1 MSSRRFKKPKRQ
13 CSVCNC
19 FVSNNNYN
27 KHIKICNGKPSLYVR
42 HSNGAPVKQLKY
54 ISDLN
59 WSEIQS
65 FYNDNHSYKDVC
77 EKYNLSTSTVANAIK
92 KGLFKTR
99 SRCETARLKGRYEN
113 KIVSEETR
121 AKLSQSM
128 RRAVLEGRQRTPRP
142 YGRKCNH
149 YDHISWLGNK
159 EHLHGGWEKIVAV
172 FLDEQK
178 IRWCKSK
185 KSFTYTWQNKEHEYF
200 PDFYL
205 EEYNAY
211 IEVKGCKVARDEA
224 KWSNFPENLLVV
236 NKDSIYNLKQ
246 FLKDNL
252 ITQLQ

>member
-1 MSSRRFKKPKRQ
+1 MSGRNFKKPKRQ
-13 CSVCNC
+13 CASCNC

-42 HSNGAPVKQLKY
+42 HSNGAPVKPLKY
-54 ISDLN
+54 VLDLD
-59 WSEIQS
+59 WCEIQS

-77 EKYNLSTSTVANAIK
+77 EKYNLSTSIVANAIK

-99 SRCETARLKGRYEN
+99 SSGETARLKGRYEN

-121 AKLSQSM
+121 AKISRSM

-142 YGRKCNH
+142 YGKKCNH

-159 EHLHGGWEKIVAV
+159 EHLHGGWEKIVAA

-205 EEYNAY
+205 EEYNTY
-211 IEVKGCKVARDEA
+211 IEVKGCKVARDDA
-224 KWSNFPENLLVV
+224 KWSVFPENLLVV

-246 FLKDNL
+246 FLEDNL
-252 ITQLQ
+252 KQLQ